1 MKKFQRTVYTI
12 NYWAVVFRWKKL
24 MLRKAKKKVVCN
36 LVKFTD
42 IESGFL
48 GNIDQSDCLKPKIVQ
63 LYNRKLDQRGKNF
76 KN

>member
-1 MKKFQRTVYTI
+1 
-12 NYWAVVFRWKKL
+12 